1 MTTNKQSG
9 SSVGNYLIT
18 ISIIGILYFIF
29 GWMNKLFGFH
39 IPLIPNA
46 LFFVTL
52 LGWANPLMWPAIWPL
67 ALNNLGKCTKIGSAL
82 IIMGI
87 AGGVLIPPTYAK
99 IGKS

>member
-1 MTTNKQSG
+1 
-9 SSVGNYLIT
+9 
-18 ISIIGILYFIF
+18 
-29 GWMNKLFGFH
+29 MNKLFGFH

-82 IIMGI
+82 LIMGI